1 MLRYS
6 IKRILLALLTVLI
19 IAAITFFAMNAIP
32 GGPFSSEKA
41 IDPATLAALEA
52 RYGLDKPLGEQFVN
66 YLRNLLHGD
75 LGVSLKTGREIS
87 DVIGESFGVSA
98 RLGLMAARIAACMAS
113 PCWISSVG
121 KTVSDNVATSFS
133 KSANA
138 RSSTWAQRRIC
149 VPTVMPSRASAGS
162 NWDALLRQDH
172 RGSLG
177 RTAVKTP
184 LP

>member
-66 YLRNLLHGD
+66 YLRNLLQGD
-75 LGVSLKTGREIS
+75 LGVSLKTGR
-87 DVIGESFGVSA
+87 
-98 RLGLMAARIAACMAS
+98 
-113 PCWISSVG
+113 
-121 KTVSDNVATSFS
+121 
-133 KSANA
+133 
-138 RSSTWAQRRIC
+138 
-149 VPTVMPSRASAGS
+149 
-162 NWDALLRQDH
+162 
-172 RGSLG
+172 
-177 RTAVKTP
+177 
-184 LP
+184 

>member
-87 DVIGESFGVSA
+87 DVIGESMPTCSRPSSSPTPPRQA
-98 RLGLMAARIAACMAS
+98 TMRI
-113 PCWISSVG
+113 PC
-121 KTVSDNVATSFS
+121 A
-133 KSANA
+133 
-138 RSSTWAQRRIC
+138 
-149 VPTVMPSRASAGS
+149 
-162 NWDALLRQDH
+162 
-172 RGSLG
+172 
-177 RTAVKTP
+177 
-184 LP
+184 